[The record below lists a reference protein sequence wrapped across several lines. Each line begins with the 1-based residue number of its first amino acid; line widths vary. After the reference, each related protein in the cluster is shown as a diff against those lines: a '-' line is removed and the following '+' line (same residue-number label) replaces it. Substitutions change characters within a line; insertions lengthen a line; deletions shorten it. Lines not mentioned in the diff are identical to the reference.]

1 MDYVQNND
9 LTQTILSNANIGLW
23 AVEIDE
29 GAAPRMLA
37 DKTMMAL
44 LGIED
49 DKSPEEIYTFWI
61 SKIDSGY
68 MDMVKDYVAKM
79 SQGIH
84 AEIQYQW
91 FHPTKGLVYVRCG
104 GVRNYTYT
112 KGIRLEGCHQDVSEL
127 VHVEKGFTLTHD
139 ILADANIGL
148 WDIELDEGC
157 EPRMHIDSTMKKLLG
172 ITKDLTP
179 EETYHAWYDHVHPSQ
194 YENVNDAVDKMT
206 NGLHAEV
213 QYPFIH
219 PTEGLTYVRC
229 GGVRNFAYK
238 NGIRLE
244 GCHQDVTQL
253 IHIQMEMSDMKMK
266 LAMAENMA
274 ILDSMTHVY
283 NHEGFKTKAQ
293 ELIDKNKERGILTF
307 IMFADMDRL
316 KQINDTYGHDDGD
329 FCLKELA
336 DILASAVGDRGF
348 IGRLGGDEFA
358 MVASYREPNDE
369 GKHFYDSINYLINE
383 FNKKSS
389 KPYKLSA
396 SLGGIMI
403 CPGDTFTLEEALNAA
418 DTKMYEQKQ
427 LHHLGK

>member
-91 FHPTKGLVYVRCG
+91 FHPTKGLV
-104 GVRNYTYT
+104 
-112 KGIRLEGCHQDVSEL
+112 
-127 VHVEKGFTLTHD
+127 
-139 ILADANIGL
+139 
-148 WDIELDEGC
+148 
-157 EPRMHIDSTMKKLLG
+157 
-172 ITKDLTP
+172 
-179 EETYHAWYDHVHPSQ
+179 
-194 YENVNDAVDKMT
+194 
-206 NGLHAEV
+206 
-213 QYPFIH
+213 
-219 PTEGLTYVRC
+219 YVRC

-383 FNKKSS
+383 FNKKSG